1 MMRYEEHEKYNRIE
15 LYFDQKPPENIRS
28 RLHKSGWWW
37 SPVKKC
43 WNNRNT
49 DEAKKLA
56 RAIYEELER
65 KNTSKIS
72 ERLES
77 KGTEMRKRYC
87 YMGTVT
93 DFLQTSCDTWLQE
106 MKSNFSEAYLLSLG
120 KLQIDAWIDCYHVL
134 KSELTPFNEIY
145 RAFHIVFE
153 YALPYEAGRRPDV
166 LLISNEYVLILEF
179 KKKEKVLRADLDQV
193 AAYCRDIQE
202 YHYESRNKRVLPYL
216 VVTKMQEIETISE
229 NGVHICS
236 GDMLFKALCKAVP
249 GKVTACKIETWL
261 QSNYEPLP
269 TIVEAARM
277 IMEREELPHI
287 RRVNST
293 GIPEAIKYLTTIT
306 NYAREQKKHI
316 LALVTGV
323 PGSGKTFLGLQFVY
337 DVGRGEDRASSVYL
351 SGNASLVSVLTDA
364 LKSGVFVKNLHKIV
378 EEYLKNEAKDFSNN
392 VIVFD
397 EGQRAWDKERM
408 EKRYRASNASE
419 PNILIRMAEERLEWC
434 VLLILVGEGQEI
446 NSGENAGIGQWNDA
460 LKASSVE
467 WEVLCPNKLAT
478 IFEGTQKVI
487 DDASRNKLDLTVTL
501 RTHLAGDVSN
511 FVNNLIEGKI
521 DRASEYV
528 KKIKSAGFSMLV
540 TRDLEKAKEYCKT
553 RYAGQRTKRYGLIA
567 SSKKDSFMKKYGVDN
582 GYAATSNVNI
592 GKWFNTDARSG
603 CSCCNLEKVVTEFG
617 CQGLEL
623 DMPIVCWGPDM
634 IWNGN
639 SWNLYQKFQS
649 ADSDENIYRINS
661 YWVLL
666 TRGRDGF
673 IIFVPNAH
681 LLDGVYTLLIGL
693 DMDEL

>member
-1 MMRYEEHEKYNRIE
+1 M
-15 LYFDQKPPENIRS
+15 
-28 RLHKSGWWW
+28 
-37 SPVKKC
+37 
-43 WNNRNT
+43 
-49 DEAKKLA
+49 
-56 RAIYEELER
+56 
-65 KNTSKIS
+65 
-72 ERLES
+72 
-77 KGTEMRKRYC
+77 
-87 YMGTVT
+87 
-93 DFLQTSCDTWLQE
+93 
-106 MKSNFSEAYLLSLG
+106 
-120 KLQIDAWIDCYHVL
+120 
-134 KSELTPFNEIY
+134 
-145 RAFHIVFE
+145 
-153 YALPYEAGRRPDV
+153 
-166 LLISNEYVLILEF
+166 
-179 KKKEKVLRADLDQV
+179 
-193 AAYCRDIQE
+193 
-202 YHYESRNKRVLPYL
+202 
-216 VVTKMQEIETISE
+216 
-229 NGVHICS
+229 
-236 GDMLFKALCKAVP
+236 
-249 GKVTACKIETWL
+249 
-261 QSNYEPLP
+261 
-269 TIVEAARM
+269 
-277 IMEREELPHI
+277 
-287 RRVNST
+287 
-293 GIPEAIKYLTTIT
+293 
-306 NYAREQKKHI
+306 
-316 LALVTGV
+316 
-323 PGSGKTFLGLQFVY
+323 
-337 DVGRGEDRASSVYL
+337 
-351 SGNASLVSVLTDA
+351 SVLTDA

-446 NSGENAGIGQWNDA
+446 NRGENAGIGQWNDA

-661 YWVLL
+661 YRVLL